1 MIRKKASGAGFG
13 KKGGSDRPVRKGP
26 DKFSYDRPVR
36 KGPEKFS
43 HDRPVKKG
51 PDKFSYDR
59 PAAGKPARSTDGRFE
74 KKRAAP
80 YSSEGKPET
89 RRGREFSDPRG
100 GGRKTGRF
108 EKPASRGRRPEVEK
122 PVVAAASDARRFK
135 SEERPAREEN
145 LIYGIN
151 PVLEAF
157 KSGRGVEKLIISE
170 ARGGREVTELIS
182 LARERNIKISYEPRE
197 SLSRVTRTDTHQGV
211 VAIVAA
217 GKYTTLDDILRKA
230 KKSGETPF
238 IIVLDGIQDPQ
249 NLGAII
255 RSAVCAGVHGV
266 VIPKDRAV
274 GLTSTVEKASAG
286 ALSYMD
292 VTKVTNISQ
301 TLEELKEK
309 GFWIIG
315 TDSKATGDLY
325 SANFKGPVGL
335 VIGSEGEGIR
345 PLVAKKCD
353 LLVSIPIKGK
363 VSSLNASAAA
373 AVIMYEAVRQR
384 GAK

>member
-1 MIRKKASGAGFG
+1 MIRKKAGQGRPDIRAAHGR
-13 KKGGSDRPVRKGP
+13 SDRPGKRTTFGKAEGVRGERSEKRDDRRIGVP
-26 DKFSYDRPVR
+26 GGRRTGGSASSGRPTADHSRRPLSDRPKSAEISTKKAFLR
-36 KGPEKFS
+36 KENP
-43 HDRPVKKG
+43 P
-51 PDKFSYDR
+51 
-59 PAAGKPARSTDGRFE
+59 
-74 KKRAAP
+74 
-80 YSSEGKPET
+80 
-89 RRGREFSDPRG
+89 
-100 GGRKTGRF
+100 
-108 EKPASRGRRPEVEK
+108 
-122 PVVAAASDARRFK
+122 
-135 SEERPAREEN
+135 REEN

-170 ARGGREVTELIS
+170 ARGGREITEIIG

-197 SLSRVTRTDTHQGV
+197 SLSRVSRTDTHQGV

-230 KKSGETPF
+230 KKSGEQPF

-255 RSAVCAGVHGV
+255 RSAVCAGAHGV

-301 TLEELKEK
+301 TLEELKDK
-309 GFWIIG
+309 GFWIVG
-315 TDSKATGDLY
+315 TDGKATGNLY
-325 SANFKGPVGL
+325 SANFTGPVGL

-363 VSSLNASAAA
+363 VTSLNASAAA

-384 GAK
+384 GTK

>member
-1 MIRKKASGAGFG
+1 MIRKKASAVGFG
-13 KKGGSDRPVRKGP
+13 RKGGSGKPARKGP
-26 DKFSYDRPVR
+26 DKFSYDRPAR
-36 KGPEKFS
+36 KGPEKIS
-43 HDRPVKKG
+43 NARP
-51 PDKFSYDR
+51 D
-59 PAAGKPARSTDGRFE
+59 AGKAGRPQEVRFE

-80 YSSEGKPET
+80 YSEGKPEM
-89 RRGREFSDPRG
+89 REGRDFSDPRG

-108 EKPASRGRRPEVEK
+108 EKPVSRGRRPEAEK
-122 PVVAAASDARRFK
+122 PVVAAVSDARRFK

-157 KSGRGVEKLIISE
+157 KSGRGVERLIISE

-197 SLSRVTRTDTHQGV
+197 SLSRVSRTETHQGV

-217 GKYTTLDDILRKA
+217 GKYTTLDEILHKA
-230 KKSGETPF
+230 KSSGEPPF
-238 IIVLDGIQDPQ
+238 IIILDGIQDPQ

-384 GAK
+384 VAK

>member
-1 MIRKKASGAGFG
+1 MIRKRASGVGFG
-13 KKGGSDRPVRKGP
+13 KKVGTDRPA
-26 DKFSYDRPVR
+26 R

-43 HDRPVKKG
+43 NARP
-51 PDKFSYDR
+51 D
-59 PAAGKPARSTDGRFE
+59 AGRAGRSPDGRFE
-74 KKRAAP
+74 KKKAAP
-80 YSSEGKPET
+80 YSEGKPEA

-108 EKPASRGRRPEVEK
+108 DKPAPRGRRGEAERP
-122 PVVAAASDARRFK
+122 VAAAAPDARRFK
-135 SEERPAREEN
+135 SEENPPREEN

-157 KSGRGVEKLIISE
+157 RAGRGVEKLIISE

-217 GKYTTLDDILRKA
+217 GKYTTLDAILLKA
-230 KKSGETPF
+230 KKLGEQPF

-255 RSAVCAGVHGV
+255 RSAVCAGAHGV

-301 TLEELKEK
+301 TLEELKDK

-325 SANFKGPVGL
+325 SANFTGPVGL

-384 GAK
+384 GITPSPSGRGKG

>member
-1 MIRKKASGAGFG
+1 MIRKKTSAVGFG
-13 KKGGSDRPVRKGP
+13 KKGGFGKPARKGP
-26 DKFSYDRPVR
+26 DKFS
-36 KGPEKFS
+36 
-43 HDRPVKKG
+43 HDRP
-51 PDKFSYDR
+51 D
-59 PAAGKPARSTDGRFE
+59 AGKAARTKENRFE
-74 KKRAAP
+74 KKRP
-80 YSSEGKPET
+80 VTYSEGRPEV
-89 RRGREFSDPRG
+89 RKGRDFSDARG

-108 EKPASRGRRPEVEK
+108 EKPVSKERRPEADRPKGADVSTK
-122 PVVAAASDARRFK
+122 KGFLR
-135 SEERPAREEN
+135 EERPAREEN

-157 KSGRGVEKLIISE
+157 RAGRGIEKLIVSE
-170 ARGGREVTELIS
+170 GRGGREVTELIN

-197 SLSRVTRTDTHQGV
+197 SLSRVSRTETHQGV
-211 VAIVAA
+211 MAIVAA
-217 GKYTTLDDILRKA
+217 GKYTTLDEILHKA
-230 KKSGETPF
+230 KSSGEPPF
-238 IIVLDGIQDPQ
+238 IIILDGIQDPQ

-255 RSAVCAGVHGV
+255 RSAVCAGAQGV
-266 VIPKDRAV
+266 VLPKDRAV

-286 ALSYMD
+286 ALSYMA

-315 TDSKATGDLY
+315 TDSQACGDLY

-384 GAK
+384 GTK